1 MSGRSRNGARGH
13 NGDVESLQS
22 GDRERLRQEAHAWV
36 ARLAPLLVD
45 DPAATE
51 AELRERIA
59 RLEELHRTLPDV
71 FLLKSSVDE
80 EDQRLLG
87 TVEKA
92 ARQLPNLE
100 EGLRRRLALL
110 APGDP
115 QSRVDLEQVQERLAE
130 LEAREELGLKPDV
143 VPTGS
148 LELKTSPGNLQAGA
162 FLGVFGL
169 GWTAF
174 TTVHAFF
181 MIGGMWRAFGP
192 LALALLL
199 FYAIF
204 WAVGFGMLSMA
215 LATAADESIRLDGNL
230 LTVRRAFGPFV
241 RERTYV
247 VDTKR
252 PARVERVSGG
262 ASESGRTTSMMKAVV
277 LTDADGRPILL
288 AAGTTSSKREEVVRR
303 INAYLAAQNG

>member
-1 MSGRSRNGARGH
+1 M
-13 NGDVESLQS
+13 QS

-80 EDQRLLG
+80 EDQRLVG

-130 LEAREELGLKPDV
+130 LE
-143 VPTGS
+143 
-148 LELKTSPGNLQAGA
+148 
-162 FLGVFGL
+162 
-169 GWTAF
+169 
-174 TTVHAFF
+174 
-181 MIGGMWRAFGP
+181 
-192 LALALLL
+192 
-199 FYAIF
+199 
-204 WAVGFGMLSMA
+204 
-215 LATAADESIRLDGNL
+215 
-230 LTVRRAFGPFV
+230 
-241 RERTYV
+241 
-247 VDTKR
+247 
-252 PARVERVSGG
+252 
-262 ASESGRTTSMMKAVV
+262 
-277 LTDADGRPILL
+277 
-288 AAGTTSSKREEVVRR
+288 
-303 INAYLAAQNG
+303 

>member
-1 MSGRSRNGARGH
+1 MRPGPRNGARGH
-13 NGDVESLQS
+13 NGHVESLQS

-36 ARLAPLLVD
+36 ARLAPLLED

-71 FLLKSSVDE
+71 FLLKSSADE
-80 EDQRLLG
+80 EDQRLVG

-92 ARQLPNLE
+92 ARQMPTLE
-100 EGLRRRLALL
+100 DRLRRRLALL

-115 QSRVDLEQVQERLAE
+115 QSRVDLERVQEKLAE
-130 LEAREELGLKPDV
+130 LEARQELGLKPDA
-143 VPTGS
+143 VPSGP
-148 LELKTSPGNLQAGA
+148 LEMKTSPGSLAGGA

-174 TTVHAFF
+174 TTVHAVV

-204 WAVGFGMLSMA
+204 WAVGFGMLGMA
-215 LATAADESIRLDGNL
+215 FAAASEESVRLDGNV
-230 LTVRRAFGPFV
+230 LTVRRVLGPFA
-241 RERTYV
+241 RERAYV

-252 PARVERVSGG
+252 PARVERVSSN
-262 ASESGRTTSMMKAVV
+262 APESGRTTSMMKAVV
-277 LTDADGRPILL
+277 LTDVDGRPILL
-288 AAGTTSSKREEVVRR
+288 AAGTTSAKREEVVRR